1 MMYAR
6 NNEGFVILTCWA
18 TCAAAAAAGPL
29 NRGNLSTGSRIL
41 YYIRRVHNK
50 TSRVENRVHYTAV
63 EYIHVYACCV

>member
-18 TCAAAAAAGPL
+18 TCAAAAGPL

-41 YYIRRVHNK
+41 YIRRVHNK
-50 TSRVENRVHYTAV
+50 TSRVENRVHCTAV